1 MPTANR
7 QPDTVPTS
15 DKEKYGEW
23 YPQFS
28 LLSSTLSLA
37 VPLWIERL
45 RRCEWEHVQERAKV
59 CSDHIAEHGDNLM
72 FRSKKKG
79 GTAEAFNCLAEGLAC
94 LSFAPGGVKVF
105 GGHWEAVLDADVA
118 GRSTVALTG
127 LLEIFLKVLKGFL
140 NNADSK
146 A

>member
-7 QPDTVPTS
+7 PTQS
-15 DKEKYGEW
+15 TDKEKYGEW

-45 RRCEWEHVQERAKV
+45 RRCQWEYIQERAKACADFV
-59 CSDHIAEHGDNLM
+59 AEHGDNLL

-79 GTAEAFNCLAEGLAC
+79 DSALAFNHLAEGLAC
-94 LSFAPGGVKVF
+94 LSFAPGGVKIF
-105 GGHWEAVLDADVA
+105 GGHWEAVLESDVA
-118 GRSTVALTG
+118 GRSKVVLTS
-127 LLEIFLKVLKGFL
+127 LLEVFLKVLKGVED
-140 NNADSK
+140 ASSE
-146 A
+146 APV